1 MLEVSFH
8 QTAEDAKLRFAVI
21 VSRADGRWVFCRHKE
36 RDTFECPGGRR
47 EAGES
52 IDETARREL
61 YEETGA
67 LEYTLKPLC
76 AYSVSIKSDKETED
90 GKGEGKAGGSKA
102 DGRADDKVGNKVNDI
117 ANGTAASKTAALR
130 DGNPPSATE
139 PEPETASYGMLYYAE
154 IQRFGPLPVDSEIGR
169 IDLLAEL
176 PEQWTYPLIQPHL
189 LEKVRAALSA

>member
-8 QTAEDAKLRFAVI
+8 QTVEDAKLRYAVI
-21 VSRADGRWVFCRHKE
+21 VSRAEGRWVFCQHKE

-47 EAGES
+47 EAGEA

-76 AYSVSIKSDKETED
+76 AYSVSET
-90 GKGEGKAGGSKA
+90 G
-102 DGRADDKVGNKVNDI
+102 
-117 ANGTAASKTAALR
+117 
-130 DGNPPSATE
+130 
-139 PEPETASYGMLYYAE
+139 SYGMLYYAE
-154 IQRFGPLPVDSEIGR
+154 IQRFGPLPEDSEIGR
-169 IDLLAEL
+169 IELLAEL
-176 PEQWTYPLIQPHL
+176 PERWTYPLIQPHL